1 MKRNKQMRS
10 LTCSKNCEMNYVHF
24 TLSIKKVKF
33 MEINFCGP
41 T

>member
-10 LTCSKNCEMNYVHF
+10 SKNCEMNYVHF